1 MIRRRAYP
9 TIVHAP
15 TIPHPSTGRF
25 LQEDPIWF
33 EAGDLNV
40 YRYVWNSPANWTDP
54 SGMAAAGQYA
64 STLAVP
70 VALMGGTIATQRM
83 LSTASG
89 TARYLASADKNALST
104 IGAAI
109 ACTFYALADALNTAM
124 RLDMQIFGVS
134 GCGVLAGSI
143 APNDPPEGKPA
154 DDPAEPCD
162 VQLDAD
168 LMMCKTIAAMKGGGY
183 STKKGRKI
191 LRYAKVKQWNDMRL
205 A

>member
-1 MIRRRAYP
+1 
-9 TIVHAP
+9 
-15 TIPHPSTGRF
+15 F

-109 ACTFYALADALNTAM
+109 ACTFYTLADALNTAM
-124 RLDMQIFGVS
+124 QPDMQIVGVS
-134 GCGVLAGSI
+134 GCGVLARSI
-143 APNDPPEGKPA
+143 PPNDPPDDKSPGLPPSWDDPCAAQMKQCMMTSLADQKGSVWGQSRCVYCEQVCRRNGYIWPGAVPVEGK
-154 DDPAEPCD
+154 
-162 VQLDAD
+162 
-168 LMMCKTIAAMKGGGY
+168 
-183 STKKGRKI
+183 
-191 LRYAKVKQWNDMRL
+191 MRSCQYWRFRR
-205 A
+205 